1 MASALKIAKFLGE
14 APKLSGELLP
24 DTVAQYA
31 FNTKL
36 YSGDLIP
43 YAIPET
49 VSTLEKTGPIASI
62 YPMVNGTNLLWLHW
76 TEDVDV
82 AKGPIASDTTQRV
95 YYTGQVEP
103 RVTNFTLATSGGGAS
118 YPIDYYKLGLPPPAS
133 GVTAALGGGG
143 AGAAL
148 ARVYVFT
155 WLTVW
160 GEESQPSPASNS
172 VNAMEGQTVNITALP
187 GVGPVG
193 QYQTTGMVKRLY
205 RSVSTSAGTFYFKV
219 ADIALATTTYADSIA
234 TAVLSIFLP
243 SEDWDPPSD
252 DMIGI
257 LALPNGM
264 MAGFFDNNLCFC
276 EPYQPHAWPIK
287 YRLTTDSN
295 IVAIAAIGT
304 SIVVATEGNPYVFT
318 GNSPAD
324 VTSTRL
330 DIIYPCVAKRSMV
343 NMGFGAVY
351 ASRAGLVVISQSGN
365 DLLTKYVH
373 YWDTWQD
380 SFDITT
386 LTARYFDGKYFA
398 AHETGSFIFE
408 RDEQIGGYFVES
420 NYQFTGAFY
429 DPLAAIF
436 YFALG
441 QSVMEW
447 DPPNGVRSVIDWK
460 SKVFK
465 TADMVNMGAARV
477 VGDWEATDSTAAI
490 AANNAIILSN
500 QAIIINELA
509 AGSINGLAINDSV
522 ELNGS
527 LIADLNPIDNAIL
540 FQLYTDKI
548 VRFQRYIN
556 TSNVFRLPAGYKT
569 DTFEVRVSGNVQVRS
584 IQLAET
590 PLGLKGV

>member
-1 MASALKIAKFLGE
+1 MSALKIAKFLGE
-14 APKLSGELLP
+14 APKLAGELLP

-31 FNTKL
+31 FNAKL
-36 YSGDLIP
+36 YAGDLIP
-43 YAIPET
+43 YRIPE
-49 VSTLEKTGPIASI
+49 VVASLEKVGPIASI
-62 YPMVNGTNLLWLHW
+62 YPMASGSNKLWLHW

-82 AKGPIASDTTQRV
+82 AKGPIASDTTQRI
-95 YYTGQVEP
+95 YYTGQGEP

-118 YPIDYYKLGLPPPAS
+118 YPISYYTLGLPAPTVAVS
-133 GVTAALGGGG
+133 AALGGGG

-148 ARVYVFT
+148 ARTYVYT
-155 WLTVW
+155 WLTLW
-160 GEESQPSPASNS
+160 GEESQPSPVSNS
-172 VNAMEGQTVNITALP
+172 VNALEGQTVNITGLP
-187 GVGPVG
+187 VVGPVG

-205 RSVSTSAGTFYFKV
+205 RAVTTGAGTFYFKV
-219 ADIALATTTYADSIA
+219 ADIALATAVYADTVA
-234 TAVLSIFLP
+234 TAVLTVFLP
-243 SEDWDPPSD
+243 STDYDAPNAA
-252 DMIGI
+252 MKGI
-257 LALPNGM
+257 IALPNGM
-264 MAGFFDNNLCFC
+264 MAAFFDNNLCFA

-295 IVAIAAIGT
+295 IVAIASVGT

-380 SFDITT
+380 SFDITL
-386 LTARYFDGKYFA
+386 LTARYYDGKYFA
-398 AHETGSFIFE
+398 AHGTGSFIFE
-408 RDEQIGGYFVES
+408 KDEQIGGYFVES
-420 NYQFTGAFY
+420 SYQFTAAYY

-441 QSVMEW
+441 PSVYQW
-447 DPPNGVRSVIDWK
+447 DPPTGVRSVVDWK

-465 TADMVNMGAARV
+465 TADMVNFGAARV
-477 VGDWEATDSTAAI
+477 IGDWEASDSTAAI
-490 AANNAIILSN
+490 AANNAIILNN
-500 QAIIINELA
+500 QTLIINENV
-509 AGSINGLAINDSV
+509 AGSINSVALNESYELDGSILAQ
-522 ELNGS
+522 
-527 LIADLNPIDNAIL
+527 LNPIDNAVL

-548 VRFQRYIN
+548 IRFQRYIN
-556 TSNVFRLPAGYKT
+556 TNNVFRLPAGYKT
-569 DTFEVRVSGNVQVRS
+569 DTWEVRVSGNVRMRA
-584 IQLAET
+584 IHLAET
-590 PLGLKGV
+590 PLGLKGI